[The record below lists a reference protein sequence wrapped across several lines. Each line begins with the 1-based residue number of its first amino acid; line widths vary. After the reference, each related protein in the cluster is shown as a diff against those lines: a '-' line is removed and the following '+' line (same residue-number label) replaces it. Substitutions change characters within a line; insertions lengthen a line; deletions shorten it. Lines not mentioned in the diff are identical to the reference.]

1 MTAAE
6 EGVLLLCCALGDRES
21 RPLTMAQFREL
32 GLRVRASRMEG
43 DALRQLG
50 RSDLQGLGY
59 DEGQAARILRL
70 LDRETRLRRY
80 LQAAE
85 SRGIYPVTRLSSRY
99 PIRIAA
105 CRKLSSPPVLFC
117 RGDAALLS
125 APAVALV
132 GSRRLRPENAAFAA
146 QAGRLAAEE
155 GRTLVSGGAAGADRT
170 AQDVCLAH
178 GGTAVVFV
186 PDRLTAHGPQDRVL
200 YCSMDGYDL
209 DFAPH
214 RALDRNALIH
224 MQGRQTLVAQ
234 CTYGSG
240 GTWQGSL
247 ENLKRGWS
255 PLYVFDDGSQ
265 GARALVERGGTPV
278 HRLESLAALRPD
290 QKNLFEPE

>member
-6 EGVLLLCCALGDRES
+6 EGVLLLCCALGDPQS

-32 GLRVRASRMEG
+32 GLRVRASRMDG
-43 DALRQLG
+43 GVLRQLKL
-50 RSDLQGLGY
+50 SDLTALGY
-59 DEGQAARILRL
+59 EESQGERILRL
-70 LDRETRLRRY
+70 LDREARLRRY
-80 LQAAE
+80 VQAAE
-85 SRGIYPVTRLSSRY
+85 NKGIYPVTRLSPSY
-99 PIRIAA
+99 PVRIAA

-117 RGDAALLS
+117 RGDAALFE
-125 APAVALV
+125 APSVALV
-132 GSRRLRPENAAFAA
+132 GSRRLGPENAAFAA

-155 GRTLVSGGAAGADRT
+155 GRALISGGAAGADRT
-170 AQDVCLAH
+170 AQDSCLAY

-186 PDRLTAHGPQDRVL
+186 PDRLTAYAPQDRVL

-209 DFAPH
+209 DFTPY

-247 ENLKRGWS
+247 ENLKHGWS
-255 PLYVFDDGSQ
+255 PLYVFQDGSQ
-265 GARALVERGGTPV
+265 GAQALVERGGTPV
-278 HRLESLAALRPD
+278 HRLESLADLRPS
-290 QKNLFEPE
+290 QKSLFDI